1 MNYIYYIKKLWR
13 YECNISE
20 SYTSEITR
28 NLLNEEPISNQVS
41 SKQNISLDVDD
52 LTFLKKRYPFNP
64 ILGYLNINS
73 LRNKIE
79 ALRIVL
85 NKAPID
91 ISAISGNVLGVPV
104 FRQA

>member
-1 MNYIYYIKKLWR
+1 M
-13 YECNISE
+13 
-20 SYTSEITR
+20 SEITR

-52 LTFLKKRYPFNP
+52 RAFLKKRYPFNP
-64 ILGYLNINS
+64 ILGCLNINS
-73 LRNKIE
+73 LRNKTD
-79 ALRIVL
+79 AFRIVL

-91 ISAISGNVLGVPV
+91 ISAISGNVFGVPV